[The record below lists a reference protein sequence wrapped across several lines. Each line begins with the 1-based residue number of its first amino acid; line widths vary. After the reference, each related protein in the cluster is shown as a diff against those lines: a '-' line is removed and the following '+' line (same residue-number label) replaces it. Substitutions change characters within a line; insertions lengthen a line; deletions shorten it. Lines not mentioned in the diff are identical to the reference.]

1 MATFYDGGDVF
12 ELPAMDIKLWE
23 KVEAV
28 YMAEPG
34 RPAFKAMHDFVKAC
48 LPESYLEQKLGGK
61 SIDKIDLNKL
71 RICSFALK
79 SAYDRE
85 VSDAKSE
92 TMADMVDQLKELAES
107 MSAITEATKAM
118 NIEKS
123 RQTFKAIR

>member
-1 MATFYDGGDVF
+1 MATFYDNGQTF
-12 ELPAMDIKLWE
+12 ELPAMDMKLWE

-28 YMAEPG
+28 DAAEPG
-34 RPAFKAMHDFVKAC
+34 RPTFKAMHDFVKAC
-48 LPESYLEQKLGGK
+48 LPDSYLEAKLGGK
-61 SIDKIDLNKL
+61 SLDKIDLNRL

-92 TMADMVDQLKELAES
+92 AMADMVEQIKELADS

-118 NIEKS
+118 NSEKS
-123 RQTFKAIR
+123 RQTFKALR